1 MYVCMHA
8 CMGGYI
14 GLCMNVC
21 NKLCLNVCM
30 YPCTSMNVC
39 TYLLTYLLTYLFTY
53 LLIYLL
59 TYLLTYLPTYLPY
72 QKFDRLVTGTYQK
85 PHPQGA
91 ESMQKLLQPQM
102 LARQSDRSAPERPQR
117 HSRDTQNGSHWIR
130 KHLQMIGIFLKSNKY
145 NYIYIYTYIYVFIY
159 LLTMYHRSNGIHP
172 MAASAFKIIQAD
184 QKQMIRSTQIWYH
197 Y

>member
-1 MYVCMHA
+1 MHVSMHKYECMH
-8 CMGGYI
+8 
-14 GLCMNVC
+14 
-21 NKLCLNVCM
+21 
-30 YPCTSMNVC
+30 
-39 TYLLTYLLTYLFTY
+39 LLAYLLTYLFTY

-145 NYIYIYTYIYVFIY
+145 NYIYIHIYLCIY
-159 LLTMYHRSNGIHP
+159 LLANYVSQIQWHPPYGSISFQNHPSRS
-172 MAASAFKIIQAD
+172 KTDD
-184 QKQMIRSTQIWYH
+184 QINTDMISLLISRCHGH
-197 Y
+197 YLVM